1 MDLATIIG
9 LILGVICVIWSIM
22 LDGSLLSFWDFA
34 SVIITLGG
42 DFVPLLF
49 HVKLPNLQDNEG
61 NCEGTKRKRTKA
73 AGHHQDACRAFAE
86 SEKRRTAFS

>member
-49 HVKLPNLQDNEG
+49 HVKLPNLQ
-61 NCEGTKRKRTKA
+61 R
-73 AGHHQDACRAFAE
+73 
-86 SEKRRTAFS
+86 